1 MTAAMTFYEHL
12 KYDQVI
18 YRNEDNAIKKLT
30 KNINLEQ
37 VVSFSERLVALRF
50 HRQLLFLRG

>member
-37 VVSFSERLVALRF
+37 VVSFLERLVALRF

>member
-1 MTAAMTFYEHL
+1 MTFYEHL